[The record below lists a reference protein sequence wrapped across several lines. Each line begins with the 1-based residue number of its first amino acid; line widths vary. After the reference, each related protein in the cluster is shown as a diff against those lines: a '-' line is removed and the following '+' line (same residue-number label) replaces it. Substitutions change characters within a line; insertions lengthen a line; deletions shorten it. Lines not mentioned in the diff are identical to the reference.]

1 LIVALPYDLII
12 IGSLSGV
19 TILVAGRKYM
29 SSESRE
35 FFALKY
41 AVAIDL
47 VPDE

>member
-1 LIVALPYDLII
+1 M
-12 IGSLSGV
+12 GSLSGV

-29 SSESRE
+29 SSESPE
-35 FFALKY
+35 SLALKY

>member
-19 TILVAGRKYM
+19 TILVSGRKYM
-29 SSESRE
+29 SSESPE
-35 FFALKY
+35 SLALKR
-41 AVAIDL
+41 AVAIDA